1 MKNNRLYIAALVTF
15 VLLVASFS
23 LDSYILDMADN
34 HLLFLLSGLIFLC
47 LIPIVLVSNYM
58 KTIKPH
64 LSEKDYC
71 LFGLFRIPFV
81 AILLFSFIRRF
92 IPEFHVHPIMFC
104 LIMIL
109 EYVICILTAY
119 VFVRKMLSV
128 IKFK

>member
-1 MKNNRLYIAALVTF
+1 MKNNNLYLVALVTF

-23 LDSYILDMADN
+23 LDSYILDMAESY
-34 HLLFLLSGLIFLC
+34 LLFLLSGLIFLC
-47 LIPIVLVSNYM
+47 LIPIILVSNYM
-58 KTIKPH
+58 NVIKPY
-64 LSEKDYC
+64 LSEKEYC

-92 IPEFHVHPIMFC
+92 IPEFHVHPIMFS
-104 LIMIL
+104 LIMIF

-119 VFVRKMLSV
+119 VFIRKMLSV